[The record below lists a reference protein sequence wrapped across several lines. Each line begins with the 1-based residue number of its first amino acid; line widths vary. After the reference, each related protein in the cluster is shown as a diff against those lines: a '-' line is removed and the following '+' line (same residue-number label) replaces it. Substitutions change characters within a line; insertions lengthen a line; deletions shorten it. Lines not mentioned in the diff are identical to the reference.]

1 MIKDLIRGIAIPKN
15 DNSEEAIFNN
25 KVFYI
30 CPSQFRAL
38 FEESPNQYLEVYV
51 EELIINH
58 DHNHNPTNNHQIK
71 QVNNVSN
78 FQI

>member
-15 DNSEEAIFNN
+15 DNSEKAVFNN

-30 CPSQFRAL
+30 CPSLFRAL

-58 DHNHNPTNNHQIK
+58 EHNLTNNHQIK
-71 QVNNVSN
+71 QVHNVSN